1 LNPDLADDD
10 PGINMSK
17 TRVRSCSTSGYEPEF
32 IIHELLQHADL
43 MHAMFFLQL
52 RSSDHALL
60 SSELPASSSR
70 EKIKRCSTPA
80 AAAATPAEI

>member
-10 PGINMSK
+10 PGINMSN
-17 TRVRSCSTSGYEPEF
+17 TRVRSCSTSGHEPEF

-52 RSSDHALL
+52 RSSDHAPL
-60 SSELPASSSR
+60 SSELPASSG
-70 EKIKRCSTPA
+70 A
-80 AAAATPAEI
+80 AAPQHPSSSSSSSCNSS